1 MGLFPSR
8 EQPRAARREYLPP
21 FGTGNI
27 REHLESKTLKRSV
40 YDHIKFD
47 QKAIW
52 ARFLNR
58 DFVGESLL
66 PHWDYLAHWAY
77 IAHGTAELETT
88 DKILDRK
95 DYYFIAHW
103 NPGEFVPSDDANVN
117 CRSKLRQWRSF
128 NPFQWFKSKPMIAH
142 IATDKKAAATHIQS
156 GGNHNV
162 WVEKPPNTLTDG
174 KRFVLKD
181 NCLLSPSHPN
191 DWEQMLQL
199 TLTELYEK
207 IKKLECSG
215 KKYDLFRG
223 YHCQTFAEQMYIS
236 SDS

>member
-21 FGTGNI
+21 FGTGNN
-27 REHLESKTLKRSV
+27 REHLESMTLKRLF
-40 YDHIKFD
+40 YDNIKFD

-52 ARFLNR
+52 ARFMNT
-58 DFVGESLL
+58 VGAHVL
-66 PHWDYLAHWAY
+66 PNHWAY
-77 IAHGTAELETT
+77 IAYGTAESETT
-88 DKILDRK
+88 DKIIERQDW
-95 DYYFIAHW
+95 YFVAHW
-103 NPGEFVPSDDANVN
+103 TPGEFVPSDDANVN

-128 NPFQWFKSKPMIAH
+128 NPFQWFKSKPMIAD
-142 IATDKKAAATHIQS
+142 IVKDKKAAATHIQS
-156 GGNHNV
+156 GGKHNV

-191 DWEQMLQL
+191 DWEQMLRL
-199 TLTELYEK
+199 TPTELDEK
-207 IKKLECSG
+207 ITKLECSG
-215 KKYDLFRG
+215 NIYCMLRG
-223 YHCQTFAEQMYIS
+223 YHCKTFAKQMYIS

>member
-1 MGLFPSR
+1 MQMGLFPSR
-8 EQPRAARREYLPP
+8 EQPRAVRREYLPP

-27 REHLESKTLKRSV
+27 RESMTLKRLF
-40 YDHIKFD
+40 YDNIKFD

-52 ARFLNR
+52 ARFMNT
-58 DFVGESLL
+58 VGAHVL
-66 PHWDYLAHWAY
+66 PNHWAY
-77 IAHGTAELETT
+77 IAYGTAESETT
-88 DKILDRK
+88 DKIFERQDW
-95 DYYFIAHW
+95 YFVAHW
-103 NPGEFVPSDDANVN
+103 TPGEFVPSDDANVN

-128 NPFQWFKSKPMIAH
+128 NPFQWFKSKPMIAD
-142 IATDKKAAATHIQS
+142 IFKDKKAAATHIQS
-156 GGNHNV
+156 GGKHNV

-207 IKKLECSG
+207 ITKLGCSG